1 MQHTFHLRA
10 GSMTPAFV
18 DRVRKM
24 FGDKELRVIIEDI
37 EPRTIVKKKAY
48 DAFMAL
54 REQFK
59 EARIDPN
66 IDISKLADDV
76 NL

>member
-18 DRVRKM
+18 DRVRQM

-37 EPRTIVKKKAY
+37 EPRKIVKKEAY

-66 IDISKLADDV
+66 IDISKLAEDV